1 MKKIYNKNCNIEI
14 YMNKKG
20 IIFITAKRQVQIAT
34 GSRSYIGD
42 YGSMACYEDDYE
54 EFDYELEIELNEL
67 ISNLEEL
74 DNFISDFEVNLE
86 SVEKVNELF
95 EFIYNNTT
103 YWNKIDEYLCET
115 AQTSAENEREE

>member
-1 MKKIYNKNCNIEI
+1 MTKIYNKNCNIEI
-14 YMNKKG
+14 YMNNKG

-42 YGSMACYEDDYE
+42 YGSMACYEDDYD
-54 EFDYELEIELNEL
+54 EFDYYLEIELDEL
-67 ISNLEEL
+67 IFDLDEL
-74 DNFISDFEVNLE
+74 NNFISDFEVNLE

-115 AQTSAENEREE
+115 AQTSAEDEEEE